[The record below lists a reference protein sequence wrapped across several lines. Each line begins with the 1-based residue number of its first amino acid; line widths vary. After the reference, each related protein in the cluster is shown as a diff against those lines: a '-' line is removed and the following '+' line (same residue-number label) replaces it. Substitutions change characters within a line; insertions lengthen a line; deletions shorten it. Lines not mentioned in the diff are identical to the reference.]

1 MTVKGHRKLIALGAL
16 LAIGTVMVAVFKD
29 IPTNFLSLLQ
39 FGFGTFVAGNAWERG
54 TDAYCVTQGP
64 PSAEVESDTPLPP
77 APVDLSPLHERLDTL
92 AEHDAANSEAVAT
105 VQKTLSFIITKTGLD
120 KAPPQAT

>member
-16 LAIGTVMVAVFKD
+16 LIIGAIMVAIFKD
-29 IPTNFLSLLQ
+29 VPANFLSLLQ

-54 TDAYCVTQGP
+54 TDAYCATQGP
-64 PSAEVESDTPLPP
+64 GIGIASTPSPP
-77 APVDLSPLHERLDTL
+77 EVDLTNVHSKLDTL
-92 AEHDAANSEAVAT
+92 AADVATSHEAVAT

-120 KAPPQAT
+120 KPAPQA